1 VPSLTAPDTAAHPL
15 PGATQPLPGPTSVG
29 DGAPHPLS
37 TTPPLGL
44 VAALSGLFATLLVRV
59 VIPSRDPDSAVV
71 AWQIAAR
78 IGDFAVNLCAV
89 ASMVALVGGLLPWL
103 RGGSPITTRRRLLI
117 ASFGGMLLPVWVR
130 AVFFGRE
137 AMNGALAGIGSATA
151 CSLSALLVI
160 SAIVGARA
168 RPMQLL
174 PVALIT
180 LSTLCSLTLLTLQSI
195 AIVAPFSQVH
205 RVTWLISDMGEAAYL
220 GVMLCALTLVPRAPW
235 TLRKLAGAA
244 LGGVALL
251 SVGIGF
257 WLASVALGRDFAVAL
272 YYAQHVTWFLDGAL
286 WIYALPLAIG
296 FGGCVAAVV
305 SGDALQRQLAVAVL
319 AWIGAGFAPRAPW
332 RFMLLAMSACLVAR
346 AITAYRDQA
355 PSIDAPAAAPI
366 KAATEASSETS

>member
-1 VPSLTAPDTAAHPL
+1 MPSATAPDPAAPALPSAGSSLAGTAHPL
-15 PGATQPLPGPTSVG
+15 SE
-29 DGAPHPLS
+29 APSLS
-37 TTPPLGL
+37 L

-59 VIPSRDPDSAVV
+59 IIPSRDPDSAVV

-78 IGDFAVNLCAV
+78 IGDFAVNLTTL

-130 AVFFGRE
+130 AVFFQRE

-168 RPMQLL
+168 RPLQLL

-205 RVTWLISDMGEAAYL
+205 RVTWLVSDMGESAYL
-220 GVMLCALTLVPRAPW
+220 GVMLCALTLLPLAPW
-235 TLRKLAGAA
+235 TLRKIAGVIV
-244 LGGVALL
+244 GGLALL
-251 SVGIGF
+251 AVGLGF
-257 WLASVALGRDFAVAL
+257 WIANDALGRDFAVAL
-272 YYAQHVTWFLDGAL
+272 YYAQHVTWFLDGAP
-286 WIYALPLAIG
+286 WIYAVPLTLGIG
-296 FGGCVAAVV
+296 GSIAAVIG
-305 SGDALQRQLAVAVL
+305 GDALQRQLGVAVL
-319 AWIGAGFAPRAPW
+319 GWIGAGFAPRAPW

-346 AITAYRDQA
+346 AITAFREQA
-355 PSIDAPAAAPI
+355 QSPEAPTPAIEP
-366 KAATEASSETS
+366 SSETSAEAE